1 MRILLISKEIYP
13 DDPTGLGISTKSHCD
28 ILSKKGHILKVVSI
42 NEKKNSNF
50 NIEIKNILHF
60 ILKYFQL
67 KNKAKKIIADYNPDI
82 IIIESLQ
89 TLISELF
96 LFSANKKRKIIL
108 ISHGISIYPYKISLK
123 YIFRFLVYLFYL
135 PVLFVLLSKVDYFFS
150 LNWTNKSDRHLDE
163 KIYKLL
169 KNKKIV
175 KYFNTS
181 RFEKTINNNGE
192 KIKKI
197 ISCFGYMGEIKNQK
211 EFIKIAEYFRN
222 QNIIFK
228 IIFQNS
234 DGNYL
239 KDCKEICKKK
249 NLQNVKF
256 INGGNIDITVL
267 LKESYLIA
275 NTSLTEVFPLT
286 LVEGLSLNIPFV
298 SYDKGNISFLKGGL
312 IAQDKY
318 EMIKNIETLI
328 NNKFFYEKISNEG
341 SKFYSNY
348 LSNNLL
354 EKKFD
359 ELNMQ

>member
-96 LFSANKKRKIIL
+96 LFSVNKKRKIIL

-135 PVLFVLLSKVDYFFS
+135 PVLFVLLAKVDYFFS

-249 NLQNVKF
+249 KF
-256 INGGNIDITVL
+256 A
-267 LKESYLIA
+267 KC
-275 NTSLTEVFPLT
+275 
-286 LVEGLSLNIPFV
+286 
-298 SYDKGNISFLKGGL
+298 
-312 IAQDKY
+312 
-318 EMIKNIETLI
+318 
-328 NNKFFYEKISNEG
+328 
-341 SKFYSNY
+341 
-348 LSNNLL
+348 
-354 EKKFD
+354 
-359 ELNMQ
+359 